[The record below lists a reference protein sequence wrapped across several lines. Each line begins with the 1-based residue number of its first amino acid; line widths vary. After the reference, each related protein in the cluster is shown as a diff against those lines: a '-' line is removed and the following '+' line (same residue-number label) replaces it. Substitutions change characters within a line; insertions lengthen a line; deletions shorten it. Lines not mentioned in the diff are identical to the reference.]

1 MPEAVTSF
9 ISGAVPAV
17 ALWVPFNITVR
28 DKVPGARKLVDAS
41 AYYPQA
47 AICRRLGGAQRL
59 LRQEPRG
66 LRAHHQGLGGGE
78 RLLHRQARRGARVL
92 QKKHYQQVPL
102 ADLKEQFAAQ
112 KMFTSAEWRKLYAD
126 GTVTKWLQQV
136 TDFFVALGEHPEPGA
151 GVAVLRHEALPRDG
165 GSLGMD
171 RTIAFIGLGTMGRP
185 MASNLLK
192 GGLTIRA
199 FDIVPGAVDALASA
213 GATPTGSPAEAAQGA
228 DVVIT
233 MLPNSSHVDEAVFGL
248 GGIAEGIA
256 PGALYIDMSTIAPA
270 MTDSLAG
277 RLAERGVAMVDAP
290 VGRQQQHA
298 IEGKLLIMVGG
309 KASDLER
316 ARPVLERM
324 GDTIV
329 HCGPVGA
336 GSRMKIVNNFMS
348 TTLNVTTAEALTLAE
363 ASGLDVEVA
372 RKVMLGTAAGLG
384 HLGTTYPAKVLKG
397 DLAPG
402 FMVDLALKDLR
413 LAIELGQ
420 SLGLPLQTGR
430 SAERAYDAAAKAGY
444 GRNDWS
450 ALYAYSRK
458 SLQGS
463 GD

>member
-1 MPEAVTSF
+1 
-9 ISGAVPAV
+9 
-17 ALWVPFNITVR
+17 
-28 DKVPGARKLVDAS
+28 
-41 AYYPQA
+41 
-47 AICRRLGGAQRL
+47 
-59 LRQEPRG
+59 
-66 LRAHHQGLGGGE
+66 
-78 RLLHRQARRGARVL
+78 
-92 QKKHYQQVPL
+92 
-102 ADLKEQFAAQ
+102 
-112 KMFTSAEWRKLYAD
+112 
-126 GTVTKWLQQV
+126 
-136 TDFFVALGEHPEPGA
+136 
-151 GVAVLRHEALPRDG
+151 
-165 GSLGMD
+165 MD

-192 GGLTIRA
+192 GGFTIRA

-256 PGALYIDMSTIAPA
+256 PNALYIDMSTIDPA

-309 KASDLER
+309 KGSDLER

-348 TTLNVTTAEALTLAE
+348 ITLNVTTAEALTLAE

-402 FMVDLALKDLR
+402 FMVELALKDLR
-413 LAIELGQ
+413 LAIELAKVSACRFKPGAAPSAPTMLRQ
-420 SLGLPLQTGR
+420 KQDTAAMTGARCTPIPVSRSRTAGTERVPHAPADGTALGFSQVAALPHWNVPGSPPT
-430 SAERAYDAAAKAGY
+430 AARTAPSQV
-444 GRNDWS
+444 R
-450 ALYAYSRK
+450 
-458 SLQGS
+458 
-463 GD
+463 

>member
-1 MPEAVTSF
+1 MDYVR
-9 ISGAVPAV
+9 IGGVPYEGQI
-17 ALWVPFNITVR
+17 PTV
-28 DKVPGARKLVDAS
+28 G
-41 AYYPQA
+41 QQ
-47 AICRRLGGAQRL
+47 RRIFV
-59 LRQEPRG
+59 
-66 LRAHHQGLGGGE
+66 
-78 RLLHRQARRGARVL
+78 RRG
-92 QKKHYQQVPL
+92 
-102 ADLKEQFAAQ
+102 
-112 KMFTSAEWRKLYAD
+112 
-126 GTVTKWLQQV
+126 
-136 TDFFVALGEHPEPGA
+136 
-151 GVAVLRHEALPRDG
+151 
-165 GSLGMD
+165 LGMD

-199 FDIVPGAVDALASA
+199 FDIEPGAVDALASA

-228 DVVIT
+228 DLVIT

-256 PGALYIDMSTIAPA
+256 PDALYIDMSTIAPA

-348 TTLNVTTAEALTLAE
+348 ITLNVTTAEALTLAE

-384 HLGTTYPAKVLKG
+384 HLGTTYG
-397 DLAPG
+397 
-402 FMVDLALKDLR
+402 
-413 LAIELGQ
+413 
-420 SLGLPLQTGR
+420 
-430 SAERAYDAAAKAGY
+430 
-444 GRNDWS
+444 
-450 ALYAYSRK
+450 
-458 SLQGS
+458 
-463 GD
+463 